1 MIRGNNKKGEH
12 MNKLIL
18 VIVSCFSL
26 VLAGCSSMSSQ
37 DATAQQSTAQGKAGS
52 PQSTSV
58 QTADVNVEANQ
69 KATALTNGWPESS
82 VTAAKEMITKYG
94 DPSEVT
100 SDSLIWFNP
109 AQFKKIIVHKE
120 VFSSRFPLLHQTAL
134 EHVVDYHPVNNKVD
148 DVWNYNGSVVL
159 NRTKGEMSASG
170 ENEAMNILSLNL
182 ADDIMRGKLSADG
195 ARIRHGKETMNY
207 LNGNRTAY
215 TQVISFGSQINTTD
229 TGESI
234 TNKIHWSGD
243 TAKKPA
249 AKPAPQAQEVK
260 PKK

>member
-1 MIRGNNKKGEH
+1 MKMFNLGILACISLAIASCSTAGNKE
-12 MNKLIL
+12 
-18 VIVSCFSL
+18 S
-26 VLAGCSSMSSQ
+26 
-37 DATAQQSTAQGKAGS
+37 AQQSSAKQSSAIQSSAGTS
-52 PQSTSV
+52 QSTTV
-58 QTADVNVEANQ
+58 QSSNVNVEASE
-69 KATALTNGWPESS
+69 KAVSLTNGWPESS

-94 DPSEVT
+94 DPTETT
-100 SDSLIWFNP
+100 SDSLIWKYP
-109 AQFKKIIVHKE
+109 APFKRIIVHKE
-120 VFSSRFPLLHQTAL
+120 IFSSRFPLLHQTSL
-134 EHVVDYHPVNNKVD
+134 EHVVDYNAVDSKID

-182 ADDIMRGKLSADG
+182 ANDIMHGRLSADG

-215 TQVISFGSQINTTD
+215 TQTLSFGNQINTTD

-234 TNKIHWSGD
+234 TKKIQWVGD
-243 TAKKPA
+243 ARKPA
-249 AKPAPQAQEVK
+249 SKPSQQAQEAK